1 MIYLH
6 FGIYAAISLH
16 KKGAN
21 DASRTANATFEHT
34 ISLCK
39 DTYAP
44 FFRLQMQ
51 FFMRIHNN
59 AQRESLYNNVYVH
72 I

>member
-6 FGIYAAISLH
+6 FDIYAVISLH
-16 KKGAN
+16 KKGPN
-21 DASRTANATFEHT
+21 DASRTASTTFEYA

-39 DTYAP
+39 GTYTP

-51 FFMRIHNN
+51 FFMRTHNN
-59 AQRESLYNNVYVH
+59 AHRKSLYNNVYVH

>member
-6 FGIYAAISLH
+6 FDIYAAISLH
-16 KKGAN
+16 TKGTK
-21 DASRTANATFEHT
+21 DVSRTANATFKHT

-39 DTYAP
+39 GTYTP

-51 FFMRIHNN
+51 FFMRTHNN